1 MLPRITENIIQRNI
15 VDEAEESYLNY
26 AMSVITS
33 RALPDVRDGLKPIH
47 RRILYAMGTMGL
59 THERAYKKSAT
70 IVGEVLGKYHPHGDA
85 AVYET
90 MVRLAQDFSLR
101 YLLVD
106 GQGNF
111 GSVDGDPAA
120 AMRYT
125 EAKMTRISEEM
136 LQDIRK
142 ETVDFRPNFDD
153 SIKEPIVLPGS
164 FPNLLANGTT
174 GIAVGMTTN
183 IPPHNIRELCDAI
196 CTYIENPSIT
206 VDKILKKI
214 PGPDFPTGG
223 IIHGVQGIKSAYKTG
238 KGKISIRSKFDIEEI
253 KGGRE
258 AIIITEIPYQV
269 NKANLI
275 MKIADLVRDKKID
288 GVADL
293 RDESD
298 QSGMRIVIELKKG
311 AMPQVILNQLFTHT
325 QMQTSFGII
334 LLALV
339 DNQPKVLGLLE
350 IIKHYVTHR
359 KEVIIRRTKFDLDK
373 AEKRAHLLEGLRIA
387 LLNIDEIIALIQKS
401 KTVDE
406 AREGLMKKFKLSE
419 VQAQAIL
426 DMRLQKLVNLEKL
439 KVEQEYKEV
448 KDLIK
453 ALKAILGSE
462 EKVLDIIKT
471 DLKEISKKYGDDRK
485 TQIEGAELEALDI
498 EDLITKEDM
507 VITITNKGIIKR
519 TPINSYKQQKRGG
532 VGVAGSATKTDEFI
546 EHLFIA
552 STHHYIVFVSN
563 KGKAYFLKVHEIPL
577 GSKAARGSKSVKM
590 LLNLTPEEELKAYV
604 PLDDFGEDKY
614 LILATSMGMIKKCR
628 TSDFANA
635 KTRGVYAIAL
645 DKGDDV
651 VSVKLTTGDQSV
663 VLCTRRGSAL
673 VFPEKSV
680 RVMGRAA
687 RGVKG
692 INLKSGDE
700 LAGMEVVVKK
710 ESLLVIT
717 EKGYGKRVS
726 YDGFTPHSRGTG
738 GQIYIKVAADT
749 GEVAA
754 VRSVGD
760 DDELF
765 AITSMGMVIRT
776 RVSGVT
782 KQGRAAKGVR
792 VISVTEPDFVVA
804 IGCVRDEEGGEE

>member
-1 MLPRITENIIQRNI
+1 VAENILPRNIE
-15 VDEAEESYLNY
+15 DEMRESYLNY
-26 AMSVITS
+26 AMSVIMA

-47 RRILYAMGTMGL
+47 RRILYAMGSMGL
-59 THERAYKKSAT
+59 THEHAYKKSAT

-125 EAKMTRISEEM
+125 EAKMTKVSEEM
-136 LQDIRK
+136 LLDIRK
-142 ETVDFRPNFDD
+142 ETVDFRPNFDE
-153 SIKEPIVLPGS
+153 SIKEPVVLPAS
-164 FPNLLANGTT
+164 FPNLLANGST

-183 IPPHNIRELCDAI
+183 IPPHNIREVCDAI
-196 CTYIENPSIT
+196 TAYIDNPSISI
-206 VDKILKKI
+206 DKLIKKI

-223 IIHGVQGIKSAYKTG
+223 IIHGIQGIKSAYRTG
-238 KGKISIRSKFDIEEI
+238 RGKINIRSKFDIEEL

-269 NKANLI
+269 NKANLV
-275 MKIADLVRDKKID
+275 MKIADLVRDKKVD

-298 QSGMRIVIELKKG
+298 QHGMRIVIELKKG
-311 AMPQVILNQLFTHT
+311 SMPQVILNQLFTHT

-339 DNQPKVLGLLE
+339 NNQPKVLGLLD
-350 IIKHYVTHR
+350 IIKHYVDHR
-359 KEVIIRRTKFDLDK
+359 KEVIIRRTRFDLDK
-373 AEKRAHLLEGLRIA
+373 AEKRAHILEGLRIA

-401 KTVDE
+401 KTVED
-406 AREGLMKKFKLSE
+406 ARDNLMKKFRLS
-419 VQAQAIL
+419 QAQTQAIL

-439 KVEQEYKEV
+439 KVEQEYEEV
-448 KDLIK
+448 RDLIK
-453 ALKAILGSE
+453 QLKAILASE
-462 EKVLDIIKT
+462 SKVLEIIKG
-471 DLKEISKKYGDDRK
+471 DLKQISEKYGDDRK
-485 TQIEGAELEALDI
+485 TKIEGAELEVLDI
-498 EDLITKEDM
+498 EDLITREDM

-519 TPINSYKQQKRGG
+519 TPIHSYKQQKRGG

-563 KGKAYFLKVHEIPL
+563 KGKAYFLKVHEIPVA
-577 GSKAARGSKSVKM
+577 SKAARGSKSVKM
-590 LLNLTPEEELKAYV
+590 LLNLTADEELKAYV
-604 PLDDFGEDKY
+604 PLDGFDDNKY
-614 LILATSMGMIKKCR
+614 MILATGMGMIKKCR
-628 TSDFANA
+628 ISEFANA
-635 KTRGVYAIAL
+635 KTRGVYAITL

-651 VSVKLTTGDQSV
+651 ISVKLTTGDQSI
-663 VLCTRRGSAL
+663 VLCTRRGNAL

-687 RGVKG
+687 RGIKG
-692 INLKSGDE
+692 IGLKSGDE
-700 LAGMEVVVKK
+700 LAGMEIVAKK
-710 ESLLVIT
+710 ENLLVIT
-717 EKGYGKRVS
+717 EKGFGKRVS
-726 YDGFTPHSRGTG
+726 YEGFTPHNRGTG
-738 GQIYIKVAADT
+738 GQIYIKITPDT

-765 AITSMGMVIRT
+765 AITSMGMVMRT
-776 RVSGVT
+776 QVAGVT

-792 VISVTEPDFVVA
+792 VIAVKEPDLVVA
-804 IGCVRDEEGGEE
+804 IGCVRDEDSSEE

>member
-1 MLPRITENIIQRNI
+1 VAENILQKNI
-15 VDEAEESYLNY
+15 EDEMRESYLTY
-26 AMSVITS
+26 AMSVIMS

-47 RRILYAMGTMGL
+47 RRILYAMSTMGL

-125 EAKMTRISEEM
+125 EAKMTRISEDM
-136 LQDIRK
+136 LVDIK
-142 ETVDFRPNFDD
+142 KDTVDFRPNFDE
-153 SIKEPIVLPGS
+153 SLKEPTVLPAT
-164 FPNLLANGTT
+164 FPNLLANGAT
-174 GIAVGMTTN
+174 GIAVGMATN
-183 IPPHNIRELCDAI
+183 IPPHNIREICNAI
-196 CTYIENPSIT
+196 TAYIDNPAIT
-206 VDKILKKI
+206 LDKMIKKI

-238 KGKISIRSKFDIEEI
+238 RGKISIRSKFDIEEV

-258 AIIITEIPYQV
+258 AIVVTEIPYQV

-298 QSGMRIVIELKKG
+298 QHGMRIVIELKKG
-311 AMPQVILNQLFTHT
+311 SMPQVVLNQLFTHT
-325 QMQTSFGII
+325 QMQSSYGII

-339 DNQPKVLGLLE
+339 NNQPKVLGLLE
-350 IIKHYVTHR
+350 IVKHYVEHR
-359 KEVIIRRTKFDLDK
+359 KDVIIRRTRFDLDK

-401 KTVDE
+401 KTVDD
-406 AREGLMKKFKLSE
+406 ARDGLMKKFRLSE

-439 KVEQEYKEV
+439 KVEQEYDEIKE
-448 KDLIK
+448 LIK
-453 ALKAILGSE
+453 NLKDILKNEGR
-462 EKVLDIIKT
+462 VLGMIKD
-471 DLKEISKKYGDDRK
+471 DLKEIAEHYGDDRK

-519 TPINSYKQQKRGG
+519 TPIHSYKQQKRGG
-532 VGVAGSATKTDEFI
+532 VGVSSSATKTDEFI

-590 LLNLTPEEELKAYV
+590 LLNLTTDEELKAYV
-604 PLDDFGEDKY
+604 PLDGFDDDKFM
-614 LILATSMGMIKKCR
+614 ILVTSKGMIKKCR
-628 TSDFANA
+628 ISDFANA
-635 KTRGVYAIAL
+635 KTRGVYAITL

-651 VSVKLTTGDQSV
+651 ITVKLTSGDQSV
-663 VLCTRRGSAL
+663 ALCTRRGNAL
-673 VFPEKSV
+673 VFPEKSI

-687 RGVKG
+687 RGIKG
-692 INLKSGDE
+692 IGLKKGDE
-700 LAGMEVVVKK
+700 LAGMEIVAKK

-717 EKGYGKRVS
+717 EKGFGKRVS
-726 YDGFTPHSRGTG
+726 YDGFTPHNRGTG
-738 GQIYIKVAADT
+738 GQIYIKVSPET

-754 VRSVGD
+754 VRSVRD
-760 DDELF
+760 EDELF

-776 RVSGVT
+776 QVSGVN

-792 VISVTEPDFVVA
+792 IIMVKEPDLVVA
-804 IGCVRDEEGGEE
+804 IGCVRDEGDE

>member
-1 MLPRITENIIQRNI
+1 VAENIISRSI
-15 VDEAEESYLNY
+15 EEEMKESYLNY
-26 AMSVITS
+26 AMSVIMS

-47 RRILYAMGTMGL
+47 RRILYAMSTMGL
-59 THERAYKKSAT
+59 THERPYKKSAS

-125 EAKMTRISEEM
+125 EARMTRISEEM
-136 LQDIRK
+136 LFDIKK
-142 ETVDFRPNFDD
+142 ETVDFRPNFDE
-153 SIKEPIVLPGS
+153 SLKEPIVLPAA
-164 FPNLLANGTT
+164 FPNLLANGST
-174 GIAVGMTTN
+174 GIAVGMATN
-183 IPPHNIRELCDAI
+183 IPPHNLKELCAAI
-196 CTYIENPSIT
+196 TSYIENPEIPLE
-206 VDKILKKI
+206 KLIKKI

-223 IIHGVQGIKSAYKTG
+223 IIHGVQGIKDAYKTG
-238 KGKISIRSKFDIEEI
+238 RGKISIRSKFDIEEL

-258 AIIITEIPYQV
+258 AIVVMEIPYQV
-269 NKANLI
+269 NKAN
-275 MKIADLVRDKKID
+275 MVSKIADLVREKKID

-298 QSGMRIVIELKKG
+298 QQGMRVVIELKKG

-325 QMQTSFGII
+325 QMQSSFGMIM
-334 LLALV
+334 LALV
-339 DNQPKVLGLLE
+339 NNEPKVLGIKE
-350 IIKHYVTHR
+350 IFRHYVDHR
-359 KEVIIRRTKFDLDK
+359 KEVIVRRTRFDLDK
-373 AEKRAHLLEGLRIA
+373 AEKRAHILEGLMIA
-387 LLNIDEIIALIQKS
+387 LINIDEIIKVIKNS
-401 KTVDE
+401 KTVEE
-406 AREGLMKKFKLSE
+406 ARDNLMSKFKLS
-419 VQAQAIL
+419 QIQSQAIL

-439 KVEQEYKEV
+439 RVEQEYAELQE
-448 KDLIK
+448 LIK
-453 ALKAILGSE
+453 KLKEILASE
-462 EKVLDIIKT
+462 QKVLDLIKT
-471 DLKEISKKYGDDRK
+471 DLKEISEKFGDDRK
-485 TQIEGAELEALDI
+485 TQIEGAELEAFDI

-507 VITITNKGIIKR
+507 VITITNKGILKR
-519 TPINSYKQQKRGG
+519 TPIHSYKQQKRGG
-532 VGVAGSATKTDEFI
+532 VGVAGSTTKTDEFI

-577 GSKAARGSKSVKM
+577 GSKSARGSKSVKM
-590 LLNLTPEEELKAYV
+590 LLNLATDEELKSYV
-604 PLDDFGEDKY
+604 PLDGFDEDKY
-614 LILATSMGMIKKCR
+614 MILATSMGMIKKCKI
-628 TSDFANA
+628 SEFANA

-651 VSVKLTTGDQSV
+651 VSVKLTTGDQEI
-663 VLCTRRGSAL
+663 VLCTRKGNAL
-673 VFPEKSV
+673 VFHEKSV
-680 RVMGRAA
+680 RVMGRSA

-692 INLKSGDE
+692 IGLKKGDE
-700 LAGMEVVVKK
+700 LAGMEVVSKK
-710 ESLLVIT
+710 ENLLVIS

-726 YDGFTPHSRGTG
+726 YDGFTPHNRGTG
-738 GQIYIKVAADT
+738 GQIYIKVSPET

-760 DDELF
+760 EDELF

-776 RVSGVT
+776 QVSGIP
-782 KQGRAAKGVR
+782 KQGRSAKGVK
-792 VISVTEPDFVVA
+792 VITVKEPDLVVA
-804 IGCVRDEEGGEE
+804 IGCVRDEEESDAE

>member
-1 MLPRITENIIQRNI
+1 VAENILQRNI
-15 VDEAEESYLNY
+15 EDEMKESYLNY
-26 AMSVITS
+26 AMSVIMA

-47 RRILYAMGTMGL
+47 RRILYAMGSMGL
-59 THERAYKKSAT
+59 THEHAYKKSAT

-90 MVRLAQDFSLR
+90 MVRLAQDFSMR
-101 YLLVD
+101 YLLVN

-125 EAKMTRISEEM
+125 EAKMTRVSEEM
-136 LQDIRK
+136 LLDIRK
-142 ETVDFRPNFDD
+142 ETVDFRPNFDE
-153 SIKEPIVLPGS
+153 SLKEPVVLPGS
-164 FPNLLANGTT
+164 FPNLLANGST

-183 IPPHNIRELCDAI
+183 IPPHNIREVCDAI
-196 CTYIENPSIT
+196 IAYIDTPSISI
-206 VDKILKKI
+206 DKIIKKI

-223 IIHGVQGIKSAYKTG
+223 IIHGIQGIKAAYKTG
-238 KGKISIRSKFDIEEI
+238 RGKINIRSKFDIEEL

-275 MKIADLVRDKKID
+275 VKIADLVRDKKVD

-298 QSGMRIVIELKKG
+298 QHGMRIVIELKKG
-311 AMPQVILNQLFTHT
+311 AYPQVILNQLFTHT
-325 QMQTSFGII
+325 QMQISYGII

-339 DNQPKVLGLLE
+339 NNQPRVLGLLD
-350 IIKHYVTHR
+350 IIKHYVEHR
-359 KEVIIRRTKFDLDK
+359 KEVIVRRTRFDLDK
-373 AEKRAHLLEGLRIA
+373 AEKRAHILEGLRIA

-401 KTVDE
+401 KTVED
-406 AREGLMKKFKLSE
+406 ARDNLMKKFKLSE
-419 VQAQAIL
+419 AQAQAIL

-439 KVEQEYKEV
+439 KVEQEYNEV
-448 KDLIK
+448 QDLIK
-453 ALKAILGSE
+453 HLKGILASE
-462 EKVLDIIKT
+462 GKVLEIIKG
-471 DLKEISKKYGDDRK
+471 DLKQISEKYGDNRK
-485 TQIEGAELEALDI
+485 TKIEGAELETLDI
-498 EDLITKEDM
+498 EDLITREDM

-519 TPINSYKQQKRGG
+519 TPIHSYKQQKRGG
-532 VGVAGSATKTDEFI
+532 VGVSGSATKTDEFI

-590 LLNLTPEEELKAYV
+590 LLNLTADEELKAYV
-604 PLDDFGEDKY
+604 PLDDFEDNKFM
-614 LILATSMGMIKKCR
+614 ILATSMGMIKKCR
-628 TSDFANA
+628 ISEFANA

-645 DKGDDV
+645 DKGDNV
-651 VSVKLTTGDQSV
+651 ISVKLTTGDQSI

-687 RGVKG
+687 RGIKG
-692 INLKSGDE
+692 IGLKSGDE
-700 LAGMEVVVKK
+700 LAGMEVVAKK

-717 EKGYGKRVS
+717 EKGFGKRVS

-738 GQIYIKVAADT
+738 GQIYIKVSPET

-765 AITSMGMVIRT
+765 AITSMGMVMRT
-776 RVSGVT
+776 QVSGVT
-782 KQGRAAKGVR
+782 RQGRAAKGVR
-792 VISVTEPDFVVA
+792 VIAVKEPDLVVA
-804 IGCVRDEEGGEE
+804 IGCVRDEDSAEE

>member
-1 MLPRITENIIQRNI
+1 MAENILPRNIE
-15 VDEAEESYLNY
+15 DEMRESYLNY
-26 AMSVITS
+26 AMSVIMA

-59 THERAYKKSAT
+59 SHEHAYKKSAT

-125 EAKMTRISEEM
+125 EAKMTKVSEEM
-136 LQDIRK
+136 LLDIRK
-142 ETVDFRPNFDD
+142 ETVDFRPNFDE
-153 SIKEPIVLPGS
+153 SIKEPVVLPAS
-164 FPNLLANGTT
+164 FPNLLANGST

-183 IPPHNIRELCDAI
+183 IPPHNIREVCDAI
-196 CTYIENPSIT
+196 ITYIDNPSVSI
-206 VDKILKKI
+206 DKLIKKI

-223 IIHGVQGIKSAYKTG
+223 IIHGIQGIKSAYRTG
-238 KGKISIRSKFDIEEI
+238 RGKINIRSKFDIEEL

-269 NKANLI
+269 NKANLV
-275 MKIADLVRDKKID
+275 MKIADLVRDKKVD

-298 QSGMRIVIELKKG
+298 QHGMRIVVELKKG

-339 DNQPKVLGLLE
+339 NNQPKVLGLLD
-350 IIKHYVTHR
+350 IIKHYVDHR
-359 KEVIIRRTKFDLDK
+359 KEVIIRRTQFDLDK
-373 AEKRAHLLEGLRIA
+373 AEKRLHLLEGLRIA

-401 KTVDE
+401 KTVED
-406 AREGLMKKFKLSE
+406 ARDGLMKKFKLSQ

-439 KVEQEYKEV
+439 KVEQEYNEV
-448 KDLIK
+448 TDLIK
-453 ALKAILGSE
+453 HLKAILASE
-462 EKVLDIIKT
+462 GKVLEMIKG
-471 DLKEISKKYGDDRK
+471 DLKEISGKYGDDRK
-485 TQIEGAELEALDI
+485 TKIEGAELEALDI
-498 EDLITKEDM
+498 EDLITREDM

-519 TPINSYKQQKRGG
+519 TPIHSYKQQKRGG

-577 GSKAARGSKSVKM
+577 GSKAARGSKSIKM
-590 LLNLTPEEELKAYV
+590 LLNLTSDEDLKAYV
-604 PLDDFGEDKY
+604 PLDGFDDNKFM
-614 LILATSMGMIKKCR
+614 ILATSMGMIKKCR
-628 TSDFANA
+628 ISEFANA
-635 KTRGVYAIAL
+635 KTRGVYAITL
-645 DKGDDV
+645 DKGDNV
-651 VSVKLTTGDQSV
+651 ITVKLTTGDQSI
-663 VLCTRRGSAL
+663 VLCTRRGNAL

-687 RGVKG
+687 RGIKG
-692 INLKSGDE
+692 IGLKSGDE
-700 LAGMEVVVKK
+700 LAGMEVVAKK

-717 EKGYGKRVS
+717 EKGFGKRVS

-738 GQIYIKVAADT
+738 GQIYIKITPET

-765 AITSMGMVIRT
+765 AITSMGMVMRT
-776 RVSGVT
+776 QVSGVT
-782 KQGRAAKGVR
+782 RQGRAAKGVR
-792 VISVTEPDFVVA
+792 VIAVKEPDLVVA
-804 IGCVRDEEGGEE
+804 IGCVRDEDSADE

>member
-1 MLPRITENIIQRNI
+1 VAENILPRNIE
-15 VDEAEESYLNY
+15 DEMRESYLNY
-26 AMSVITS
+26 AMSVIMA

-59 THERAYKKSAT
+59 SHEHAYKKSAT

-125 EAKMTRISEEM
+125 EAKMTKVSEEM
-136 LQDIRK
+136 LLDIRK
-142 ETVDFRPNFDD
+142 ETVDFRPNFDE
-153 SIKEPIVLPGS
+153 SIKEPVVLPAS
-164 FPNLLANGTT
+164 FPNLLANGST

-183 IPPHNIRELCDAI
+183 IPPHNIREVCDAI
-196 CTYIENPSIT
+196 ITYIDNPSVSI
-206 VDKILKKI
+206 DKLIKKI

-223 IIHGVQGIKSAYKTG
+223 IIHGIQGIKSAYRTG
-238 KGKISIRSKFDIEEI
+238 RGKINIRSKFDIEEL

-269 NKANLI
+269 NKANLV
-275 MKIADLVRDKKID
+275 MKIADLVRDKKVD

-298 QSGMRIVIELKKG
+298 QHGMRIVVELKKG

-339 DNQPKVLGLLE
+339 NNQPKVLGLLD
-350 IIKHYVTHR
+350 IIKHYVDHR
-359 KEVIIRRTKFDLDK
+359 KEVIIRRTQFDLDK
-373 AEKRAHLLEGLRIA
+373 AEKRLHLLEGLRIA

-401 KTVDE
+401 KTVED
-406 AREGLMKKFKLSE
+406 ARDGLMKKFKLSQ

-439 KVEQEYKEV
+439 KVEQEYNEV
-448 KDLIK
+448 TDLIK
-453 ALKAILGSE
+453 HLKAILASE
-462 EKVLDIIKT
+462 GKVLEMIKG
-471 DLKEISKKYGDDRK
+471 DLKEISGKYGDDRK
-485 TQIEGAELEALDI
+485 TKIEGAELEALDI
-498 EDLITKEDM
+498 EDLITREDM

-519 TPINSYKQQKRGG
+519 TPIHSYKQQKRGG

-577 GSKAARGSKSVKM
+577 GSKAARGSKSIKM
-590 LLNLTPEEELKAYV
+590 LLNLTSDEDLKAYV
-604 PLDDFGEDKY
+604 PLDGFDDNKFM
-614 LILATSMGMIKKCR
+614 ILATSMGMIKKCR
-628 TSDFANA
+628 ISEFANA
-635 KTRGVYAIAL
+635 KTRGVYAITL
-645 DKGDDV
+645 DKGDNV
-651 VSVKLTTGDQSV
+651 ITVKLTTGDQSI
-663 VLCTRRGSAL
+663 VLCTRRGNAL

-687 RGVKG
+687 RGIKG
-692 INLKSGDE
+692 IGLKSGDE
-700 LAGMEVVVKK
+700 LAGMEVVAKK

-717 EKGYGKRVS
+717 EKGFGKRVS

-738 GQIYIKVAADT
+738 GQIYIKITPET

-765 AITSMGMVIRT
+765 AITSMGMVMRT
-776 RVSGVT
+776 QVSGVT
-782 KQGRAAKGVR
+782 RQGRAAKGVR
-792 VISVTEPDFVVA
+792 VIAVKEPDLVVA
-804 IGCVRDEEGGEE
+804 IGCVRDEDSADE